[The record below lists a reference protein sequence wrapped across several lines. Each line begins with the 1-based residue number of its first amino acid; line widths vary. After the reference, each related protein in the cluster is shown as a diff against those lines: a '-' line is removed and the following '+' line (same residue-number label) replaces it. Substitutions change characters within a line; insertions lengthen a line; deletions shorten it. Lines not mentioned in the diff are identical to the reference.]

1 MLKRLRAMRSVA
13 AATVMVIV
21 GVLTASCLAAE
32 RMTPEQRACCEA
44 MKHHCGEA
52 ALTTGCCGQTQ
63 DSQTLDAS
71 NRVEAPTHVL
81 GFDAVAILD
90 LPLAPVVAQH
100 RALTAPS
107 LLKPPGPPT
116 FLLISSL
123 RI

>member
-13 AATVMVIV
+13 AAIIFMIV
-21 GVLTASCLAAE
+21 GVLSVSCLAAE
-32 RMTPEQRACCEA
+32 RMTQKQRACCEA

-63 DSQTLDAS
+63 DGQALGAT
-71 NRVEAPTHVL
+71 NRVEAPAHVFSL
-81 GFDAVAILD
+81 DAVAILD
-90 LPLAPVVAQH
+90 LPEAPVVAQH
-100 RALTAPS
+100 RALTGPS
-107 LLKPPGPPT
+107 LIKPPGLPT